1 MKMGRCCKNLWT
13 CWENWNHTNHKEKKK
28 KKSTSIPNDDV
39 LKSAH
44 VLHKCHI
51 SCQAN
56 DRVKGWPTPTRVQVH
71 TFAYASEPILGST
84 QETARP
90 FQTYLLKCV
99 ESWFS
104 LLSFFKCHV
113 SSLVSIF
120 FNELPYDIEIYI
132 WHFWERKHVLNLEIF
147 FFVLDCLSKSV
158 KVFLP
163 HQSSTNQTLP
173 FYDTSV
179 SVLSPRSLF
188 CTEWLVSSLF
198 AMFLQKPV
206 LSLKIPPCL
215 LIFFVMS
222 HLELLN
228 VNPHSLLRSSRCL
241 CPYVLVLN
249 VITVF

>member
-13 CWENWNHTNHKEKKK
+13 CWENWNHTNHKK

-39 LKSAH
+39 LKSTH

-120 FNELPYDIEIYI
+120 FKWAALWYRDIHLAFLGTETCSE
-132 WHFWERKHVLNLEIF
+132 FRDLF
-147 FFVLDCLSKSV
+147 LSWI
-158 KVFLP
+158 VF
-163 HQSSTNQTLP
+163 QSQ
-173 FYDTSV
+173 
-179 SVLSPRSLF
+179 
-188 CTEWLVSSLF
+188 
-198 AMFLQKPV
+198 
-206 LSLKIPPCL
+206 
-215 LIFFVMS
+215 
-222 HLELLN
+222 
-228 VNPHSLLRSSRCL
+228 
-241 CPYVLVLN
+241 
-249 VITVF
+249 